1 MSEARRKSK
10 AVVEALQVTNTRP
23 SIGQKS
29 VLFFSSCCSTRNVED
44 GTGLFSPPS
53 RDNRHPVTQDTP
65 IRDKSAGLL
74 SHKPRSL
81 CAQTLQGELRN
92 SEAKGSGLERQVSQL
107 SARMNRVSSSSV
119 GAGGG
124 GGGGG
129 DGADSRV
136 AGSSGAGRESG
147 DGSGGK
153 ARGAE
158 VTEAEIASLR
168 RQMKAAAQVCF
179 PFFFVVMG
187 LCSGDFSGLVSSPK
201 HRVQRGLL

>member
-1 MSEARRKSK
+1 M
-10 AVVEALQVTNTRP
+10 
-23 SIGQKS
+23 
-29 VLFFSSCCSTRNVED
+29 
-44 GTGLFSPPS
+44 
-53 RDNRHPVTQDTP
+53 TQDTP

-81 CAQTLQGELRN
+81 FAQTLQGELRN

-129 DGADSRV
+129 SGGGGDSHM

-147 DGSGGK
+147 DGGGGK
-153 ARGAE
+153 AARGAE

-179 PFFFVVMG
+179 PYLRCYGIGF
-187 LCSGDFSGLVSSPK
+187 SGDCSGLVALPR

>member
-1 MSEARRKSK
+1 M
-10 AVVEALQVTNTRP
+10 
-23 SIGQKS
+23 
-29 VLFFSSCCSTRNVED
+29 
-44 GTGLFSPPS
+44 
-53 RDNRHPVTQDTP
+53 TQDTP

-81 CAQTLQGELRN
+81 FAQTLQGELRN